1 MARDQALD
9 DDELELDEEGFAGP
23 TRAARQAPKPG
34 GGNGGNGEPW
44 RRGGNG
50 DEDAQAELARL
61 RAENARLRAVAG
73 LEARRDE
80 PATVGDLL
88 DANQAQADYIRS
100 EVERAV
106 EERGDEIADYV
117 AECVERRLL
126 EPLGL
131 ADENDDE
138 DGNGGGSTK
147 RKPSGKTGKTAKKR
161 RGLRKGELF
170 YEADGSG
177 PFVFGGDEDD
187 EVDDDGRR
195 HAFD

>member
-1 MARDQALD
+1 MAPDQAVD
-9 DDELELDEEGFAGP
+9 DDLELDEEGFAGP
-23 TRAARQAPKPG
+23 PARAPRQTPG
-34 GGNGGNGEPW
+34 RNGDTAANGETV
-44 RRGGNG
+44 RRNSN
-50 DEDAQAELARL
+50 DDVQAELARL
-61 RAENARLRAVAG
+61 RAENARLRATAG

-88 DANQAQADYIRS
+88 DANQAQADYIRA

-106 EERGDEIADYV
+106 EERGDEIAEYV
-117 AECVERRLL
+117 ADCVERRLL

-138 DGNGGGSTK
+138 NDDESGSGGTAK
-147 RKPSGKTGKTAKKR
+147 RKPGGRGSGGKAKRR
-161 RGLRKGELF
+161 RGLHNGDLF

-177 PFVFGGDEDD
+177 PFIFAGSEDD

-195 HAFD
+195 PA